1 MEITIEYQPIFEA
14 PAASDKRRNT
24 SDEPRATINMQN
36 KPNLLNARM
45 NVSSAITMNY
55 EQLTMNYAN
64 KNKPNSKPIQTQSKP
79 IKANKNKPNSKPIQT
94 QSKPT
99 CSELAHPE
107 LVEGVEPIS
116 KAKKCCCV

>member
-1 MEITIEYQPIFEA
+1 MEITIEYQPILEA

-64 KNKPNSKPIQTQSKP
+64 KNKPNSKPIKPKTNPKQTQFQRQ
-79 IKANKNKPNSKPIQT
+79 KN
-94 QSKPT
+94 
-99 CSELAHPE
+99 A
-107 LVEGVEPIS
+107 
-116 KAKKCCCV
+116 AAFDD